1 MPMTKD
7 LAAIEWPQSLRSSL
21 RVSSLRLRTLLTGLG
36 LALAGCGG
44 GGGSDGGG
52 GLSYVDDTGW
62 VAGQFKPASEFAD
75 RCAVPRTGID
85 PSTGTV
91 YPDRLGTGLDER
103 NFLRSWSNETYLWYD
118 EIVDRNPFD
127 YDDKLEYFDL
137 LKTDALTAS
146 GNPKDQFHYYMPTS
160 EHQSLSQSGTAV
172 GYGVTWS
179 IVSAT
184 PPREVL
190 VTYVEP
196 QSPAADANLSRGQR
210 VVAVDG
216 YDLIEGSR
224 TDVLNAGLLP
234 SDSGEIHT
242 LRIRELDGTER
253 DVTLTSGNVASTPVP
268 VVARVGASNEVGY
281 ILFNDHIGTAEA
293 GLKQAVEQLQAGGG
307 VEDLVLDLRY
317 NGGGYLAIASQLAY
331 MIAGPTQIDGRV
343 FETMTFNDKL
353 SSENNPFPFLDETQG
368 FSLAE
373 GQPLPA
379 LGLSRV
385 FVLTGPDTCSAS
397 ESIINALRGVD
408 VEVVQIGSTTCGKPY
423 GFYPEDNCGTTYLT
437 IQFQNENAKGF
448 SDYADGFSP
457 QNAVSSAGVS
467 LPGCEVGDDFT
478 QQLGDPA
485 EARLAAALHYRANPD
500 SPCSMA
506 VSSGQQKLG
515 ASLAAPSSLSAVNGR
530 VIKSPAL
537 KGRMVER

>member
-1 MPMTKD
+1 MIKD
-7 LAAIEWPQSLRSSL
+7 SSAREWPRFHPLHPSF
-21 RVSSLRLRTLLTGLG
+21 LRLNAIVIFGLS
-36 LALAGCGG
+36 ALAGCGG
-44 GGGSDGGG
+44 GGGSDGGNG
-52 GLSYVDDTGW
+52 VTYLDDTGW
-62 VAGQFKPASEFAD
+62 VAGEFKPASDFAD

-85 PSTGTV
+85 PSTNSA

-103 NFLRSWSNETYLWYD
+103 NFIRSWSNETYLWYD

-127 YDDKLEYFDL
+127 HNDKLEYFDL
-137 LKTDALTAS
+137 LKTDAKTAS
-146 GNPKDQFHYYMPTS
+146 GKPKDQFHFHMPTS
-160 EHQSLSQSGTAV
+160 EYRSLSQSGTSV
-172 GYGVTWS
+172 GYGVVWS
-179 IVSAT
+179 IIENS

-196 QSPAADANLSRGQR
+196 GSPAASANLSRGQR
-210 VVAVDG
+210 VVEVDG
-216 YDLIEGSR
+216 HDLINGSGA
-224 TDVLNAGLLP
+224 DVFNAGLWP
-234 SDSGEIHT
+234 SESGESHT
-242 LRIRELDGTER
+242 LRIRELDGAER
-253 DVTLTSGNVASTPVP
+253 DVTLIAENAESTPVLE
-268 VVARVGASNEVGY
+268 VARVGANNEVGY

-307 VEDLVLDLRY
+307 VADLVLDVRY

-331 MIAGPTQIDGRV
+331 MIAGPGQINGRV
-343 FETMTFNDKL
+343 FETMTFNDKR
-353 SSENNPFPFLDETQG
+353 SAENDPFPFLDEAVG
-368 FSLAE
+368 FSVTK
-373 GQPLPA
+373 GQPLPN
-379 LGLSRV
+379 LGLDRV

-408 VEVVQIGSTTCGKPY
+408 VEVIQIGSTTCGKPY
-423 GFYPEDNCGTTYLT
+423 GFYPEDNCGTTYFT

-457 QNAVSSAGVS
+457 QNAVSNPGEP

-478 QQLGDPA
+478 HQLGDPA

-500 SPCSMA
+500 NPCSLA
-506 VSSGQQKLG
+506 ASSAQQKMG

-537 KGRMVER
+537 QGRVVERRE